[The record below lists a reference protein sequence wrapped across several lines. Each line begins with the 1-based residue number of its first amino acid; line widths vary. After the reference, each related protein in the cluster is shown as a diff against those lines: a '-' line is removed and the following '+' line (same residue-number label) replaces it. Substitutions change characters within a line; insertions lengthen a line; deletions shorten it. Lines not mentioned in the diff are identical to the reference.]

1 VPPLE
6 IVVGVRE
13 SLMLLVNS
21 HIFKMAAM
29 LKPNAKYNRRVA
41 IIEGFRAGRLATE
54 VIRFFGYP
62 RSIVYNVMTKY
73 TTLEQSNKVYQRE
86 RVTRKNAPRGPPQAL
101 ISDDP
106 GQSLRKLALIVGV
119 SEPTIRRIAEKP
131 SI

>member
-1 VPPLE
+1 MPPLE

-54 VIRFFGYP
+54 IIRFFGYP

-73 TTLEQSNKVYQRE
+73 TALEQSNKVYQRE
-86 RVTRKNAPRGPPQAL
+86 RVTRKKRTARTPASVDFG
-101 ISDDP
+101 
-106 GQSLRKLALIVGV
+106 
-119 SEPTIRRIAEKP
+119 
-131 SI
+131 